1 MTPAGET
8 GRPLRDVLIAFAAGG
23 LFGAGLA
30 VAYAYGGDC
39 LRWRLCGEQFHA
51 DWIGSTSEDAMT
63 DQKGATMV
71 GRFYG
76 EDGVPVIGM
85 HCLDDAS
92 LMVGVVTGPYN
103 DAAKYK
109 PISIDIRVDKEK
121 PMSFLGSPE
130 NNAGFVSY
138 QAYWTPKSKSL
149 NLVDLVRYIGLA
161 RERVVLGLPTHTFI
175 MEVIGDTAKVAEN
188 MIKTCH
194 LPGGDIEV
202 PDEQRPI
209 PVMPTTRA
217 NLP

>member
-1 MTPAGET
+1 MAVSISKKPRGAMRAQRMRALWT
-8 GRPLRDVLIAFAAGG
+8 GRAPLMFRSLAASIACAGVCAANN
-23 LFGAGLA
+23 
-30 VAYAYGGDC
+30 V
-39 LRWRLCGEQFHA
+39 HA

-149 NLVDLVRYIGLA
+149 NPVDLVRYIGRA

-217 NLP
+217 NRP